1 MNESI
6 EDIKE
11 AIMEEVIKVANL
23 DRPLNDKHDEKAGY
37 FIVLDYIGSFVE
49 IRNKLLIL
57 DFVEKHFNHN
67 DILDRKLF
75 KDAVKSWKKYHKE
88 KKGKLN

>member
-1 MNESI
+1 MEESI
-6 EDIKE
+6 EDIKD
-11 AIMEEVIKVANL
+11 AIMEEVERVASL
-23 DRPLNDKHDEKAGY
+23 DRPFKERDDEKAGY

-49 IRNKLLIL
+49 IRNKMLIL

-67 DILDRKLF
+67 DTLDKRLF
-75 KDAVKSWKKYHKE
+75 KDIVKSWKKYHKE

>member
-1 MNESI
+1 MEESI
-6 EDIKE
+6 EDIKD
-11 AIMEEVIKVANL
+11 AILEEVEKVASLN
-23 DRPLNDKHDEKAGY
+23 RPLNDKDDEREGY

-49 IRNKLLIL
+49 IRNKILIL

-67 DILDRKLF
+67 DTLDKKLF
-75 KDAVKSWKKYHKE
+75 KDIVKSWKKYHKE

>member
-1 MNESI
+1 MEENI
-6 EDIKE
+6 EDIKD
-11 AIMEEVIKVANL
+11 AIMEEVEKVASLN
-23 DRPLNDKHDEKAGY
+23 RPLDDEDNEKAGY

-49 IRNKLLIL
+49 IRNKMLIL

-67 DILDRKLF
+67 DTLDKRLF
-75 KDAVKSWKKYHKE
+75 KDIVKSWKKYHKE